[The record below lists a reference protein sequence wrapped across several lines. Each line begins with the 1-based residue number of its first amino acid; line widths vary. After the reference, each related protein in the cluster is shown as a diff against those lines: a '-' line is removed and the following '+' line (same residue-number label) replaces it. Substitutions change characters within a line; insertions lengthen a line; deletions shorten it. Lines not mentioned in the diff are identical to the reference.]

1 MRAHRLTHV
10 SVLLAVFFA
19 CSQISI
25 SQSVYGNIKGMLTD
39 ISGKP
44 IAGARVIISSV
55 GKGTRYRT
63 LTDGSGF
70 YAANDVSPDDYSLR
84 IEADGFKTYQNP
96 LVTVYADNP
105 TMVNPK
111 LVNGSASEVVT
122 GSAADV
128 SVLKIDRTDVATI
141 FSKRQVADL
150 PLQLQ
155 NVSDLG
161 ILAPGAVPGKPTL
174 SVEQNPQQGVYINV
188 NGQLF
193 SGTAYQLD
201 GTDNRDPIEGLVV
214 INPNQDAVG
223 EMKITTQNYGA
234 EFGEATA
241 GVVTAQTKSGSNALH
256 GSLFGYRQSGWGQ
269 ASDPDLFTTVQ
280 QTNPNT
286 NITTTSMVPPEI
298 NDRTYK
304 KNQFGGS
311 IGGPIIKDR
320 MFFFAD
326 YRGTRDSSG
335 ATLTLTVPTA
345 QVHSTCLGPAG
356 ASVQTDCNLSEYGVG
371 LTGTAVDTSNP
382 AGCAATPT
390 TPSTCLMLLN
400 SQISPQTVYLLSLL
414 PLPTTS
420 CSIPPCLVTNNYQ
433 ATGTEPFNSDN
444 SDFRLDYAASQ
455 KLKLFG
461 RYSYDSYRQDGSPA
475 YGIAGGP
482 GTNPDLFAGHART
495 ANQSLSSGFSYSF
508 NSSLLTDFRFGYLR
522 YHLDM
527 NAPDFGTYPL
537 LNAPAGDVIPGLNN
551 AQDIYTSGMP
561 DIQILNT
568 APQGVASPASGPPST
583 TDFLDFGSSIAQ
595 GNSILPCNCP
605 LREHEQQFQ
614 WVNNWTKQ
622 AGHHSLR
629 WGADIRYIQNFRLST
644 SGGGTTSRV
653 GRLQFSDNTSFT
665 SLGLGDFLVGQLDF
679 FDRTYS
685 DPTNPSAYD
694 ATEHQKR
701 AFFYGEDNWR
711 VSSRL
716 TINYGLRWE
725 LYFPQT
731 ANAGGFMLIQ
741 GDKLPSIDNATINV
755 VGASGV
761 NQQGNV
767 QNTFKNFGPRIG
779 FAYLAGRKTVIRAG
793 FGRSFDVGY
802 AGSIF
807 GIAATQNP
815 PIAAHFQMRNG
826 SADPTFGLNGTNVSN
841 FSSFTQ
847 FQMPPS
853 FQTVEDLCVAQPAN
867 ATSTFTTTQN
877 CDPANANA
885 PKSETPGFQP
895 VSGAALYALPAK
907 LRLPTV
913 DAWNLTLQHE
923 LTPNMYFE
931 VAYVGNKG
939 THVLTD
945 STGDQGTNAVMDS
958 TPYYDLNAPTLPVA
972 QSNATPGRSC
982 SAVTG
987 TTYCIPNEFVN
998 SPLSPWYFPVYY
1010 FGNNASDNYRS
1021 LQAKFSKRFSGGYT
1035 MLANYVYSKVL
1046 DYDSSY
1052 YAIDPSAGYGPA
1064 GFDRRH
1070 TFTMAN
1076 TWSLPIGRGR
1086 AVLKDIGTVG
1096 DRVVGGWS
1104 LSAITAWYSGLP
1116 FSPTYT
1122 EGNREC
1128 NDDLGTAA
1136 GATPPCRPNIVG
1148 PVSITGNR
1156 NQYFTTTPDAMAL
1169 VPAGAVVGSAPTTWP
1184 FCGLDT
1190 SGNPQPGSTEGSYQ
1204 RPGCGQIGNAGRNS
1218 LRGPRYFQSDIAL
1231 AKEIPITDRVRLR
1244 FRADAFNVFNKVN
1257 LGLPNSVVDAPI
1269 QAGAITTIAPGA
1281 IQRQFEFSA
1290 RLQF

>member
-1 MRAHRLTHV
+1 MRTHRLLCV
-10 SVLLAVFFA
+10 AVFLAAFFVCNRIA
-19 CSQISI
+19 I
-25 SQSVYGNIKGMLTD
+25 SQSVYGNIKGTLTD

-44 IAGARVIISSV
+44 IAGAKVTLSSV

-63 LTDGSGF
+63 LTDSSGF
-70 YAANDVSPDDYSLR
+70 YTANDVSPDDYSLR

-111 LVNGSASEVVT
+111 LVNGSATEVVT

-150 PLQLQ
+150 PLLQQ
-155 NVSDLG
+155 NVSNLG

-174 SVEQNPQQGVYINV
+174 SVVQNPQQGVYINV
-188 NGQLF
+188 NGQPF

-214 INPNQDAVG
+214 INPNQDAVS
-223 EMKITTQNYGA
+223 ELKITTQNYGA

-241 GVVTAQTKSGSNALH
+241 GVVTTQTKSGSNAVH

-269 ASDPDLFTTVQ
+269 ASDPNLFTKVQ
-280 QTNPNT
+280 
-286 NITTTSMVPPEI
+286 TSTDQVPPEI
-298 NDRTYK
+298 NNRTYK
-304 KNQFGGS
+304 KNQFGAS
-311 IGGPIIKDR
+311 IGGPIVKDR

-326 YRGTRDSSG
+326 YRGTRDISG
-335 ATLTLTVPTA
+335 ATLILTVPTA
-345 QVHSTCLGPAG
+345 QVRSTCLGPAAPAG
-356 ASVQTDCNLSEYGVG
+356 TPDCDLSEYGVPLNG
-371 LTGTAVDTSNP
+371 PAADPSNP
-382 AGCAATPT
+382 MELFNT
-390 TPSTCLMLLN
+390 
-400 SQISPQTVYLLSLL
+400 QVSPQMVYLMSLL
-414 PLPTTS
+414 PPPTS
-420 CSIPPCLVTNNYQ
+420 AGVTNNFQ
-433 ATGTEPFNSDN
+433 ASGREPFDSDN
-444 SDFRLDYAASQ
+444 GDFRLDYAASQ

-461 RYSYDSYRQDGSPA
+461 RYSYDSFRQDGSPA
-475 YGIAGGP
+475 YGIGGGP

-508 NSSLLTDFRFGYLR
+508 GSSLLTDFRFGYLR

-537 LNAPAGDVIPGLNN
+537 LNPPAQYAGDAIPGLNN
-551 AQDIYTSGMP
+551 SQDIYTSGLP
-561 DIQILNT
+561 DIQITNVIALGGAT
-568 APQGVASPASGPPST
+568 PAAPPST
-583 TDFLDFGSSIAQ
+583 TDFLDYGSSIAQ
-595 GNSILPCNCP
+595 GNSVLPCNCP

-644 SGGGTTSRV
+644 SSGGTTSRA
-653 GRLQFSDNTSFT
+653 GRLQFSDNTNYT

-685 DPTNPSAYD
+685 APTNSSYN
-694 ATEHQKR
+694 ATEHQNR

-711 VSSRL
+711 ASSRL
-716 TINYGLRWE
+716 TINYGVRWE

-731 ANAGGFMLIQ
+731 ANAGGFLLVQ

-761 NQQGNV
+761 NQQGKV
-767 QNTFKNFGPRIG
+767 QKTLKNFGPRIG

-793 FGRSFDVGY
+793 YGRSFDVGY

-815 PIAAHFQMRNG
+815 PIAAHFQIRNG
-826 SADPTFGLNGTNVSN
+826 SAAKVQIGPNLYNSFELNSANLSS

-847 FQMPPS
+847 FQMPSS
-853 FQTVEDLCVAQPAN
+853 FQTVKDLCAAQPEN
-867 ATSTFTTTQN
+867 ATGTLTTTEN

-885 PKSETPGFQP
+885 PTSEAPGLQP

-913 DAWNLTLQHE
+913 DSWNLTLQHE

-931 VAYVGNKG
+931 VAFVGNKG

-945 STGDQGTNAVMDS
+945 STGDQGTNALMDS

-972 QSNATPGRSC
+972 QPNTVPGRSC
-982 SAVTG
+982 NAVTG
-987 TTYCIPNEFVN
+987 TTYCEPNEYVN

-1021 LQAKFSKRFSGGYT
+1021 LQAKFSKRFSSGYT
-1035 MLANYVYSKVL
+1035 VLANYVYSKVL

-1052 YAIDPSAGYGPA
+1052 FAVDPKAGYGP
-1064 GFDRRH
+1064 GSFDRRQ
-1070 TFTMAN
+1070 TFSMAN

-1086 AVLKDIGTVG
+1086 AALKDIGTAA
-1096 DRVVGGWS
+1096 DKVVGGWS
-1104 LSAITAWYSGLP
+1104 LSAITAWYTGLP

-1122 EGNREC
+1122 EGNHEC
-1128 NDDLGTAA
+1128 NNDLGTAA

-1148 PVSITGNR
+1148 PVSVTGNR
-1156 NQYFTTTPDAMAL
+1156 SQYFTTTGGEAL
-1169 VPAGAVVGSAPTTWP
+1169 PPAGSVAGSLPSTWA
-1184 FCGLDT
+1184 FCGLDA
-1190 SGNPQPGSTEGSYQ
+1190 SGNPLPGPTVGSYQ

-1218 LRGPRYFQSDIAL
+1218 LRGPQYFQSDIAL
-1231 AKEIPITDRVRLR
+1231 TKEIPITDRVRLR
-1244 FRADAFNVFNKVN
+1244 FRADAFNAFNKVN
-1257 LGLPNSVVDAPI
+1257 LGLPNSVVDAPT
-1269 QAGAITTIAPGA
+1269 QAGAITNIAPGA